1 MLHLKACYRMV
12 LLVYVVAIQA
22 KFDLWL
28 LVFRALW
35 TAAVSAGEF
44 FVPGVVLPL
53 FRLRPEGLV

>member
-28 LVFRALW
+28 LVFRALLDCR
-35 TAAVSAGEF
+35 SQRGII
-44 FVPGVVLPL
+44 
-53 FRLRPEGLV
+53 FRATSGIASFSFTP